1 MRKKGLIL
9 LDNKNQIISG
19 KQEVVAERQS
29 ERETSKLIVREI
41 IDHGVSQKQ
50 ILYIIRNLSLELEN
64 PTLTNRIYNLLK
76 EEIERTTII
85 VPDTKRIF

>member
-1 MRKKGLIL
+1 M